1 MYFELL
7 GSSSGLS
14 NVEQSKTKLE
24 IAVAGTALPIMLSLE
39 PPALEFSTAY
49 IGQKREKTIHIY
61 NQSDYKSIR
70 FRFPSI
76 ANFAVQPASGKLKS
90 REKLKV
96 TVTFIPH
103 QMGRRMPKL
112 APRFRR
118 SPSLLLYSGDI
129 SKTLVCEVLG
139 GVVNAD
145 APVYT
150 QSKPI
155 HQTQCQLTGHAVII
169 TEMPTEKFNMGT

>member
-24 IAVAGTALPIMLSLE
+24 IAVAGTALPIILSLE
-39 PPALEFSTAY
+39 PQALEFSTTY
-49 IGQKREKTIHIY
+49 IGQKREKIIHIY

-76 ANFAVQPASGKLKS
+76 ANFAIQPASGKLKS

-103 QMGRRMPKL
+103 QMGRCTANVARG
-112 APRFRR
+112 F
-118 SPSLLLYSGDI
+118 
-129 SKTLVCEVLG
+129 
-139 GVVNAD
+139 
-145 APVYT
+145 
-150 QSKPI
+150 
-155 HQTQCQLTGHAVII
+155 
-169 TEMPTEKFNMGT
+169 